1 MTYHLT
7 SLQEPILAWMTIDAV
22 ADKSGKS
29 RRTIERAISD
39 HFLLSRKL
47 GRDRQVWYS
56 VDNELPT
63 EDDGQDDTDQI
74 HFLRSQ
80 LEAKDQQIVEMQK
93 ALDQAQQ
100 LQALS
105 ETRLQ
110 GTEQKL
116 IQEQGKT
123 VWQRLMGR

>member
-1 MTYHLT
+1 
-7 SLQEPILAWMTIDAV
+7 MTIDEV

-29 RRTIERAISD
+29 RRTIERTIKD

-74 HFLRSQ
+74 QFLRSQ

-93 ALDQAQQ
+93 VLDQAQQ

-123 VWQRLMGR
+123 IWQRLMGR